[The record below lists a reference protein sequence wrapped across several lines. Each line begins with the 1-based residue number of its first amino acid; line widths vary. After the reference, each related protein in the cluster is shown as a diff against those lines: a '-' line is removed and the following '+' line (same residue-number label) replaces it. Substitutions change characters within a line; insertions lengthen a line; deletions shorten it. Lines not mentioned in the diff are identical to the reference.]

1 MIVPIML
8 GFYVAVCVGVVLF
21 NCWKAVSGVVLER
34 RYKHRKVTFHA
45 WFWRQ
50 VVPCATLSPA
60 ETEDFVRRNMALL
73 RSPRRLMA
81 FHGAM
86 NELAQSH
93 PAQYEA
99 AAPLL
104 AQLVGRL
111 YPFYVNRSD
120 TMQAYYT
127 YLVAHFRA
135 MSYDPPEGLT
145 AFLMEQLRQQ
155 RSLYN
160 VENALRAVYSSR
172 RVPLVLKALETLTG
186 DNQIFIHQKL
196 LVDGLLTFA
205 DREGLITALWQR
217 MDSFSAPMRRLLL
230 DYIRFASGSW
240 GDEVLALFES
250 TADKET
256 KIACLRYFG
265 RYVAPHF
272 RTHLYETVKTAGE
285 SDWEISAVCMTVLA
299 SYPEGETVSL
309 LKTGLCSRNWYVRYN
324 AALSL
329 RTLQVDLK
337 QVEDILHGDDRY
349 AREMLRYRLD
359 LPAEGQQEKEVAA
372 V

>member
-1 MIVPIML
+1 MIVPIIL
-8 GFYVAVCVGVVLF
+8 GFYVAVCIGVVLF
-21 NCWKAVSGVVLER
+21 NCWKALSGVVMAR
-34 RYKHRKVTFHA
+34 RFKTRKLTCHA
-45 WFWRQ
+45 WFWHQ
-50 VVPCATLSPA
+50 VAPRAGLSPD
-60 ETEDFVRRNMALL
+60 ETEEFARLAAEKF

-86 NELAQSH
+86 DELAQSH
-93 PAQYEA
+93 PVQYKA

-104 AQLVGRL
+104 AQIIGRL
-111 YPFYVNRSD
+111 YPFYVNRPD
-120 TMQAYYT
+120 TMQAYYA
-127 YLVAHFRA
+127 YLVTRFSA
-135 MSYDPPEGLT
+135 MSCDPPEGLT

-160 VENALRAVYSSR
+160 VENALRAVYSSH
-172 RVPLVLKALETLTG
+172 RVPLVLTALDALAG
-186 DNQIFIHQKL
+186 DSQIFIHQKL
-196 LVDGLLTFA
+196 LVDGLLTFD
-205 DREGLITALWQR
+205 DRDGLITALWQR

-230 DYIRFASGSW
+230 DYIRFASGAW
-240 GDEVLALFES
+240 GDEVLALFEK

-265 RYVAPHF
+265 RYPAPHF
-272 RTHLYETVKTAGE
+272 RTPLYETVKAAGE
-285 SDWEISAVCMTVLA
+285 GDWELSAVCMTVLA

-329 RTLQVDLK
+329 RTLRVDIA
-337 QVEDILHGDDRY
+337 QVEDILQGDDRY

-359 LPAEGQQEKEVAA
+359 LPAEQPQEKEVAA